1 MRIYN
6 IIELLREAKLFFM
19 KITKKT
25 KSFYSPTPEEWKTL
39 RLAYGLTQTQIGEL
53 VCSALR
59 TVQGWENG
67 SRKIPPMA
75 WELIRIKLNVGE
87 KETRDGERK

>member
-1 MRIYN
+1 
-6 IIELLREAKLFFM
+6 M
-19 KITKKT
+19 KNSLKKD
-25 KSFYSPTPEEWKTL
+25 SFYSPTPEEWKSL
-39 RLAYGLTQTQIGEL
+39 RLTHGLTQSQVGDL

-75 WELIRIKLNVGE
+75 WELLKIKLGVSREN
-87 KETRDGERK
+87 